1 MRITIDAIES
11 ESESIIDVIIIALRI
26 DDVRVMFA
34 PVARLNSSSADS
46 SDCIVWL
53 HTGILN

>member
-34 PVARLNSSSADS
+34 PVAQLYSSSADS
-46 SDCIVWL
+46 LDCILWL
-53 HTGILN
+53 QKVNW

>member
-34 PVARLNSSSADS
+34 PVAQLHSSTAHSLDF
-46 SDCIVWL
+46 IVWL